1 MMILPRIAIVIQTLR
16 VTSCAEFSEKTDPQ
30 KALASVCVSEK
41 QGASR
46 EHPHSDDSVGV
57 VESVPACI
65 PTEAKP
71 RISFERSS
79 RSELVLDSALYP
91 YKFDSQ
97 ALGGPAIVTKGQR
110 TCTCTSLG
118 AGALR
123 AIPKQA
129 LLLFMYWPGLKI
141 LVADKKKKNKGR

>member
-97 ALGGPAIVTKGQR
+97 TLGGPAIVTKVREHAHAPHSVPGHCEQFR
-110 TCTCTSLG
+110 NKPYCCLCT
-118 AGALR
+118 
-123 AIPKQA
+123 
-129 LLLFMYWPGLKI
+129 GL
-141 LVADKKKKNKGR
+141 D